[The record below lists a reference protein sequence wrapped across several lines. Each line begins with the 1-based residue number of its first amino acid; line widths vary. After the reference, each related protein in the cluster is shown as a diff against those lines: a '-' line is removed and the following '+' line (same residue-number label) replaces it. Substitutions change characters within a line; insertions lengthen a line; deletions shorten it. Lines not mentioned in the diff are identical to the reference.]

1 MLDTLAYYAR
11 YVAIYLIFGLT
22 MGLSSIEKLTGPVPD
37 WFSDQFESTWVASF
51 PGLGVAWLMA
61 GVLEIAVALL
71 CVVSIVT
78 LEVLP
83 SRRKPFLKLALGIAA
98 ITFMMLAIG
107 QRITFQFDGA
117 ASLFFYFGATM
128 ATLLVVFRDE
138 AHDDAVD
145 AREAAAAR

>member
-1 MLDTLAYYAR
+1 MIDMLAYYAR
-11 YVAIYLIFGLT
+11 YLAIYLIFGLT
-22 MGLSSIEKLTGPVPD
+22 MGISSIEKLTSSVPS

-51 PGLGVAWLMA
+51 PGLSVAWLMA
-61 GVLEIAVALL
+61 GVLEAAVAVL
-71 CVVSIVT
+71 CIISVVL

-83 SRRKPFLKLALGIAA
+83 GRTKPFLKFALGVAA
-98 ITFMMLAIG
+98 IVFMMLAIG

-138 AHDDAVD
+138 EHL
-145 AREAAAAR
+145 ARRSD